1 MEVRRSSLMG
11 PIDNPRFVTGMW
23 RRNSDAISLDLE
35 DAVCE
40 PNKAYA
46 RTLPREAYPQVTK
59 GGANHVSVRINH
71 MYWAADLDG
80 TVWPGLGAI
89 SFPKGESGEHTRRM
103 DSTISD
109 LERRRGM
116 RPGTVR
122 IRPAIETIRGVVN
135 LVEIA
140 TSNPRVRSVGG
151 GGVGFDMAR
160 DLAIE
165 AMAVGR
171 RALDDYSIGEGYLV
185 AGAMGLTPSTG
196 VGSVAIVVGD
206 VVTGDSRFDQA
217 AANRKAGVFGGVGL
231 SALHPNSVGPLNRGY
246 TPPPEDVEEA
256 ERTIAFFKELD
267 SQGLAQGEL
276 GGKLVDK
283 WEAERSRKLVEW
295 AEACD
300 RTEREKT
307 AARARAEAEEEVAAE
322 RS

>member
-1 MEVRRSSLMG
+1 MG

-46 RTLPREAYPQVTK
+46 RTLPREAYHQVSK
-59 GGANHVSVRINH
+59 GGASHVSVRINH
-71 MYWAADLDG
+71 MYWAADLEG

-89 SFPKGESGEHTRRM
+89 SYPKGESAEQMRRM
-103 DSTISD
+103 DPNITD

-116 RPGTVR
+116 RPGTVAV
-122 IRPAIETIRGVVN
+122 RPAVETIRGVVN
-135 LVEIA
+135 LDKLA
-140 TSNPRVRSVGG
+140 TSNSRVRSVGG

-165 AMAVGR
+165 ALAVER
-171 RALDDYSIGEGYLV
+171 RALDDYAIGEGYLV
-185 AGAMGLTPSTG
+185 AGALGLNPSTG
-196 VGSVAIVVGD
+196 VGTVAIVVGD

-217 AANRKAGVFGGVGL
+217 AANRKAGIFGGVGL

-256 ERTIAFFKELD
+256 EQTIALFEELN
-267 SQGLAQGEL
+267 SRGEVQGEL
-276 GGKLVDK
+276 LGKVVDK
-283 WEAERSRKLVEW
+283 WEAERARKLMEW
-295 AEACD
+295 AQACA
-300 RTEREKT
+300 RTERDKT
-307 AARARAEAEEEVAAE
+307 AARARAEAEEEIAAE